1 MCYDAYDVCIFRLV
15 EDAATEMSPPFSFS
29 YFFPPWATGF
39 VFYFSSLKSNCHAL
53 Q

>member
-29 YFFPPWATGF
+29 YFF
-39 VFYFSSLKSNCHAL
+39 SSLSHGVCVLL
-53 Q
+53 QLVKI